1 MSEVSANAAITRQV
15 FGAVQQEDLREAVKS
30 IPSDIMLE
38 ELMKRTL
45 FQEQQLVSIGKIL
58 LSTR

>member
-15 FGAVQQEDLREAVKS
+15 LGAVQQEDLREAVKS

>member
-15 FGAVQQEDLREAVKS
+15 FSAVQQEDLREAVKS

-45 FQEQQLVSIGKIL
+45 FQEQQLISIGKIL

>member
-15 FGAVQQEDLREAVKS
+15 FSAVQQEDLREAVKS

>member
-15 FGAVQQEDLREAVKS
+15 FSAVQQEDLRKAVKS

>member
-15 FGAVQQEDLREAVKS
+15 FSAVQQEDLREAVKS

-38 ELMKRTL
+38 ELMKRTI